1 MTRKHFEAFAN
12 EIKNL
17 VLQGK
22 FNEAEAAA
30 LVVINV
36 GFDANPRFDKSRFLE
51 ACGLNS

>member
-1 MTRKHFEAFAN
+1 MTKKHFIAFAN

-17 VLQGK
+17 VRQGK

-30 LVVINV
+30 AVVVNV
-36 GFDANPRFDKSRFLE
+36 GFDANPRFDKAVFLE